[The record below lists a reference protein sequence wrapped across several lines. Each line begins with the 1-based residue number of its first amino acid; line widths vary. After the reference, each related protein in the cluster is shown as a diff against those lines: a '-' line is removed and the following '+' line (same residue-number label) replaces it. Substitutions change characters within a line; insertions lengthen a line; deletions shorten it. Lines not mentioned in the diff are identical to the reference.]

1 MQKTHNGT
9 NNNTIRVLEAAP
21 SPSPPPTTAA
31 NGGGVPACASCRHQ
45 RKKCTEKC
53 VLAPFFPA
61 EKTQD
66 FQAVHKVFG
75 VSNVTKLVKD
85 MSRKDGKKAVD
96 SLIWEANCRIKDP
109 VNGPLGE
116 FQKVC
121 DKLRQV
127 YEDLSRQTQYQP
139 NIHHDNRQVPITQH
153 GVLYNNKSSLQ
164 PRSLWN
170 GDHNNVTNNST
181 SMLEYHYS
189 NGIGGCI
196 DNPRMFPYGSLQNK
210 KLKPESEQQASLIHP
225 QPQMMNDFPQFDY

>member
-66 FQAVHKVFG
+66 FQAVHKIFG

-85 MSRKDGKKAVD
+85 LSREDGKKAVD

-116 FQKVC
+116 FLRVC
-121 DKLRQV
+121 DELRL
-127 YEDLSRQTQYQP
+127 YKTQYQA
-139 NIHHDNRQVPITQH
+139 NIHHNMRQVPIAQN
-153 GVLYNNKSSLQ
+153 GVSYNNKSSLQ
-164 PRSLWN
+164 PRSINSWN
-170 GDHNNVTNNST
+170 GDHHNVINNGT
-181 SMLEYHYS
+181 SMYIHS
-189 NGIGGCI
+189 NGIGGRI
-196 DNPRMFPYGSLQNK
+196 DNPRFPYGSTRQNIDEL
-210 KLKPESEQQASLIHP
+210 KLELEQGSLIHP
-225 QPQMMNDFPQFDY
+225 QPQMMNDFPPYI